1 MAGELTASTLAT
13 QEWELVSCSPVVVS
27 EFGQSLT
34 GFQSLVLPKSR
45 TTINCSPISTKK
57 LHLLS
62 AIVYLTVIV
71 WVIFAIYTE
80 GQTSII
86 VCPSKIVYHIS
97 CPGCGV
103 TRATIL
109 LFRGEV
115 ISALSLN
122 PNVIFSF
129 LFITL
134 YPLVLI
140 AELVLRKD
148 LMLVIYDYLD
158 SCLKKTILFWGLL
171 EVIIWIHNILNDI

>member
-1 MAGELTASTLAT
+1 M
-13 QEWELVSCSPVVVS
+13 
-27 EFGQSLT
+27 
-34 GFQSLVLPKSR
+34 
-45 TTINCSPISTKK
+45 
-57 LHLLS
+57 
-62 AIVYLTVIV
+62 
-71 WVIFAIYTE
+71 
-80 GQTSII
+80 
-86 VCPSKIVYHIS
+86 
-97 CPGCGV
+97 

-115 ISALSLN
+115 ISAIALN

-158 SCLKKTILFWGLL
+158 SFLKKTILFWGLL

>member
-1 MAGELTASTLAT
+1 M
-13 QEWELVSCSPVVVS
+13 
-27 EFGQSLT
+27 
-34 GFQSLVLPKSR
+34 
-45 TTINCSPISTKK
+45 
-57 LHLLS
+57 
-62 AIVYLTVIV
+62 
-71 WVIFAIYTE
+71 
-80 GQTSII
+80 
-86 VCPSKIVYHIS
+86 
-97 CPGCGV
+97 

-115 ISALSLN
+115 ISALALN

-158 SCLKKTILFWGLL
+158 SFLKKTILFWGLL

>member
-1 MAGELTASTLAT
+1 M
-13 QEWELVSCSPVVVS
+13 
-27 EFGQSLT
+27 
-34 GFQSLVLPKSR
+34 
-45 TTINCSPISTKK
+45 
-57 LHLLS
+57 
-62 AIVYLTVIV
+62 
-71 WVIFAIYTE
+71 
-80 GQTSII
+80 
-86 VCPSKIVYHIS
+86 
-97 CPGCGV
+97 

-115 ISALSLN
+115 VSALALN

>member
-1 MAGELTASTLAT
+1 M
-13 QEWELVSCSPVVVS
+13 
-27 EFGQSLT
+27 
-34 GFQSLVLPKSR
+34 
-45 TTINCSPISTKK
+45 
-57 LHLLS
+57 
-62 AIVYLTVIV
+62 
-71 WVIFAIYTE
+71 
-80 GQTSII
+80 
-86 VCPSKIVYHIS
+86 
-97 CPGCGV
+97 

-140 AELVLRKD
+140 AELVWRKD

-158 SCLKKTILFWGLL
+158 SFLKKTILFWGLL

>member
-1 MAGELTASTLAT
+1 M
-13 QEWELVSCSPVVVS
+13 
-27 EFGQSLT
+27 
-34 GFQSLVLPKSR
+34 
-45 TTINCSPISTKK
+45 
-57 LHLLS
+57 
-62 AIVYLTVIV
+62 
-71 WVIFAIYTE
+71 
-80 GQTSII
+80 
-86 VCPSKIVYHIS
+86 
-97 CPGCGV
+97 

-115 ISALSLN
+115 ISAIALN

-158 SCLKKTILFWGLL
+158 SFLKKTLLFWGLL

>member
-1 MAGELTASTLAT
+1 M
-13 QEWELVSCSPVVVS
+13 
-27 EFGQSLT
+27 
-34 GFQSLVLPKSR
+34 
-45 TTINCSPISTKK
+45 
-57 LHLLS
+57 
-62 AIVYLTVIV
+62 
-71 WVIFAIYTE
+71 
-80 GQTSII
+80 
-86 VCPSKIVYHIS
+86 
-97 CPGCGV
+97 

-115 ISALSLN
+115 ISALALN

-140 AELVLRKD
+140 AELVWRKD

-158 SCLKKTILFWGLL
+158 SFLKKTILFWGLL

>member
-1 MAGELTASTLAT
+1 M
-13 QEWELVSCSPVVVS
+13 
-27 EFGQSLT
+27 
-34 GFQSLVLPKSR
+34 
-45 TTINCSPISTKK
+45 
-57 LHLLS
+57 
-62 AIVYLTVIV
+62 
-71 WVIFAIYTE
+71 
-80 GQTSII
+80 
-86 VCPSKIVYHIS
+86 
-97 CPGCGV
+97 

-115 ISALSLN
+115 ISAIALN

-140 AELVLRKD
+140 AELVWRKD

-158 SCLKKTILFWGLL
+158 SFLKKTILFGGLL